1 MARRKREPMSEG
13 KKNIIA
19 KLIEEYDIRTA
30 KDIEDALRDLMGGT
44 IQEMLEAELDEHL
57 GYRSYERSDS
67 SNYRNGKKTK
77 KIRGN
82 LGETEIEVPQDRDG
96 TFEPKV
102 VKKRQKDIS
111 GIEQKII
118 SLYAKGMT
126 TRQISDT
133 IEEIYGFEVS
143 DGMVSDITDRLL
155 PQIEDWQNRPLDE
168 VYPIVFIDA
177 VHFSVRDNGQIRNLA
192 AYVILAVSL
201 TGHKEVL
208 SIHIGENKSAKYWL
222 GVLNEL
228 KNRGVKDV
236 LVICADGL
244 SGMKEAVNTAF
255 PQTELQRCIV
265 HQVRNTLKYVG
276 AKNKKEFAN
285 DLKTIYHAP
294 SEDAALKQLE
304 HVTEKWEKDYPN
316 AMKSWYKNWDVISP
330 IFKFSADVRKVIYT
344 TSTMWK
350 ETTKP
355 SFQKISS
362 YEYRTNWY
370 AGEWSKPVPM
380 AKSAPTAATT
390 ALHRLSFAANAV
402 KCSAEFTGT
411 IAAAN
416 PSSGAALA
424 GWNLPVRNAMQEP
437 SMKRY

>member
-1 MARRKREPMSEG
+1 MARRKREPMSE
-13 KKNIIA
+13 
-19 KLIEEYDIRTA
+19 E
-30 KDIEDALRDLMGGT
+30 
-44 IQEMLEAELDEHL
+44 
-57 GYRSYERSDS
+57 
-67 SNYRNGKKTK
+67 KKTK

-155 PQIEDWQNRPLDE
+155 PQIEDWQNRPLDAG
-168 VYPIVFIDA
+168 YPIVFIDA
-177 VHFSVRDNGQIRNLA
+177 VHFSVRDNGQIRKLA

-380 AKSAPTAATT
+380 AKSVATVVIT
-390 ALHRLSFAANAV
+390 ALHR
-402 KCSAEFTGT
+402 
-411 IAAAN
+411 
-416 PSSGAALA
+416 
-424 GWNLPVRNAMQEP
+424 
-437 SMKRY
+437 